1 MNVYY
6 THAPIDG
13 EMHKSKNDA
22 IAVSGTAYRWRQTKG
37 GYVVD
42 RAYNKNGLI
51 FGGKNESKKTYDS
64 KMV

>member
-13 EMHKSKNDA
+13 ERYKRKSDA
-22 IAVSGTAYRWRQTKG
+22 IAVSGTAYRWIQRKG

-51 FGGKNESKKTYDS
+51 FGGRK
-64 KMV
+64 

>member
-1 MNVYY
+1 MGRGGVNVYY

-13 EMHKSKNDA
+13 ERYKRKNDA
-22 IAVSGTAYRWRQTKG
+22 IAVSGTAYRWIQRKG

-51 FGGKNESKKTYDS
+51 FGGKK
-64 KMV
+64 

>member
-13 EMHKSKNDA
+13 ERYKSKNDA

-37 GYVVD
+37 VYVVD

-51 FGGKNESKKTYDS
+51 FGGKNESEKTYNS
-64 KMV
+64 KVV

>member
-13 EMHKSKNDA
+13 VRYKKKRDA
-22 IAVSGTAYRWRQTKG
+22 ISVSGTAYRWRQTKN
-37 GYVVD
+37 GYIVD
-42 RAYNKNGLI
+42 RAYNESGII
-51 FGGKNESKKTYDS
+51 FGGRSEHKKTHNS